1 MEPFTRSSTLILNAR
16 RKAGV
21 FFASVP
27 NFEEGAAVFGPR
39 LGDDI
44 DHNPTHKIL
53 DWRLMIED
61 W

>member
-1 MEPFTRSSTLILNAR
+1 MEMAIFLNR
-16 RKAGV
+16 RALV
-21 FFASVP
+21 
-27 NFEEGAAVFGPR
+27 PR

-44 DHNPTHKIL
+44 DHYPTHKIL

>member
-1 MEPFTRSSTLILNAR
+1 MKMAIFLTRRAL
-16 RKAGV
+16 
-21 FFASVP
+21 VP
-27 NFEEGAAVFGPR
+27 Q

-44 DHNPTHKIL
+44 DHNPTRMIL